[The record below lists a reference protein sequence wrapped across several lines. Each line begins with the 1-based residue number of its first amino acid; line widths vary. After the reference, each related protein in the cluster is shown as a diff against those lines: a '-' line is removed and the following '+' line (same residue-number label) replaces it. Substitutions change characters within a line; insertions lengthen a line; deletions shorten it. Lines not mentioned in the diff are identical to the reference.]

1 MEVISSIYNSGYNI
15 KKFYLGSR
23 ELNLAYLGN
32 QVIYDEVIGDND
44 LNYIL
49 YEFYGSDTLPNT
61 VEAPV
66 KRAILKGNTL
76 VNLFEFTE
84 PITVMTDRVRL
95 FSSDNFKNNLLN
107 GTYTII
113 NTSNKKIALDINNKS
128 TGVWEKTVTLLG
140 GQKTSVVFDNAYIR
154 MASFSFSEGW
164 SNDNLEEIK
173 CSLVVLNGEHTNI
186 DIPYFEGMQSVKM
199 PVLTTSDTVLIDN
212 KVALK
217 IDATSNPP
225 GQIALNTVN
234 GDEIQLNNPSSV
246 ADVGFNGDCL
256 ISGKDVYFSYNY
268 NNKLY
273 ACEVVYEQSVVTS
286 GAWGYFVSEA
296 NFRVQQAVRSLAS
309 TRRGWLET
317 KYPTFEYNQKI
328 HVLFVDDFE
337 NKTKSIFLNGVRVGY
352 LGGIPFV
359 DGDFEYATIT
369 FLKNITGK
377 IYKFTLYN
385 QPLTDEEIIA
395 IFKQEDKTNK
405 TNILTVNEP
414 IELRGIGDVKD
425 ELNLLTGEVTQRIR
439 KIVLDGSQN
448 MDADGQGI
456 FIQVDDMKKVED
468 YRTIITCDKLPVFY
482 HQWDLPNVENGIT
495 GYHDEEN
502 KYPGQNWLY
511 IKVNNSIDVDEVRQ
525 ILTQNPITVQYELS
539 VESIKTVDLTIVD
552 QDGKT
557 INKLNSF
564 NGTTH
569 ISTEVAENSAY
580 PMVSLE
586 VASELQAAMSKVTED
601 IELIKPVQN
610 DIETTID
617 TQSNDIDSLLLA
629 TTELFEMFL

>member
-32 QVIYDEVIGDND
+32 QVIYDEAIGDND

-49 YEFYGSDTLPNT
+49 FEFYGSDTLPNT

-66 KRAILKGNTL
+66 KSAILKGNTL

-173 CSLVVLNGEHTNI
+173 CSLVVLNGEHTHI

-199 PVLTTSDTVLIDN
+199 PGLITTGKNLIGRYEKIVYRSGRAQDGATLDNDGNFTFVGAAGNRPCLVYKINPNTDITVSSNISLKYMDIYEYSDIPNFTRENEPNMI
-212 KVALK
+212 K
-217 IDATSNPP
+217 
-225 GQIALNTVN
+225 
-234 GDEIQLNNPSSV
+234 E
-246 ADVGFNGDCL
+246 
-256 ISGKDVYFSYNY
+256 YNY
-268 NNKLY
+268 I
-273 ACEVVYEQSVVTS
+273 
-286 GAWGYFVSEA
+286 G
-296 NFRVQQAVRSLAS
+296 
-309 TRRGWLET
+309 
-317 KYPTFEYNQKI
+317 NQKI
-328 HVLFVDDFE
+328 ITRTTSEGAKYIGISFYNDSNTTGYTNLQLEYGSQATVHE
-337 NKTKSIFLNGVRVGY
+337 SYKS
-352 LGGIPFV
+352 
-359 DGDFEYATIT
+359 
-369 FLKNITGK
+369 
-377 IYKFTLYN
+377 
-385 QPLTDEEIIA
+385 
-395 IFKQEDKTNK
+395 
-405 TNILTVNEP
+405 NILTVNEP

-569 ISTEVAENSAY
+569 VSTDVAENSAY

>member
-32 QVIYDEVIGDND
+32 QVIYDEAIGDND

-66 KRAILKGNTL
+66 KSAILKGNTL

-199 PVLTTSDTVLIDN
+199 PGLITTGKNLIGRYEKIVYRSGRAQDGATLDNDGNFTFVGAAGNRPCLVYKINPNTDITVSSNISLKYMDIYEYSDIPNFTRENEPNMI
-212 KVALK
+212 K
-217 IDATSNPP
+217 
-225 GQIALNTVN
+225 
-234 GDEIQLNNPSSV
+234 E
-246 ADVGFNGDCL
+246 
-256 ISGKDVYFSYNY
+256 YNY
-268 NNKLY
+268 I
-273 ACEVVYEQSVVTS
+273 
-286 GAWGYFVSEA
+286 G
-296 NFRVQQAVRSLAS
+296 
-309 TRRGWLET
+309 
-317 KYPTFEYNQKI
+317 NQKI
-328 HVLFVDDFE
+328 ITRTTSEGAKYIGISFYNDSNTTGYTNLQLEYGSQATVHE
-337 NKTKSIFLNGVRVGY
+337 SYKS
-352 LGGIPFV
+352 
-359 DGDFEYATIT
+359 
-369 FLKNITGK
+369 
-377 IYKFTLYN
+377 
-385 QPLTDEEIIA
+385 
-395 IFKQEDKTNK
+395 
-405 TNILTVNEP
+405 NILTVNEP

>member
-32 QVIYDEVIGDND
+32 QVIYDEAIGDND

-199 PVLTTSDTVLIDN
+199 PGLITTGKNLIGRYEKIVYRSGRAQDGATLDNDGNFTFVGAAGNRPCLVYKINPNTDITVSSNISLKYMDIYEYSDIPNFTRENEPNMI
-212 KVALK
+212 K
-217 IDATSNPP
+217 
-225 GQIALNTVN
+225 
-234 GDEIQLNNPSSV
+234 E
-246 ADVGFNGDCL
+246 
-256 ISGKDVYFSYNY
+256 YNY
-268 NNKLY
+268 I
-273 ACEVVYEQSVVTS
+273 
-286 GAWGYFVSEA
+286 G
-296 NFRVQQAVRSLAS
+296 
-309 TRRGWLET
+309 
-317 KYPTFEYNQKI
+317 NQKI
-328 HVLFVDDFE
+328 ITRTTSEGAKYIGISFYNDSNTTGYTNLQLEYGSQATVHE
-337 NKTKSIFLNGVRVGY
+337 SYKS
-352 LGGIPFV
+352 
-359 DGDFEYATIT
+359 
-369 FLKNITGK
+369 
-377 IYKFTLYN
+377 
-385 QPLTDEEIIA
+385 
-395 IFKQEDKTNK
+395 
-405 TNILTVNEP
+405 NILTVNEP

-502 KYPGQNWLY
+502 KYPSQNWLY
-511 IKVNNSIDVDEVRQ
+511 IKINNSIDVDEVRQ
-525 ILTQNPITVQYELS
+525 ILTQNPITIQYELS

-569 ISTEVAENSAY
+569 VSTDVAENSAY

>member
-32 QVIYDEVIGDND
+32 QVIYDEAIGDND

-199 PVLTTSDTVLIDN
+199 PGLITTGKNLIGRYEKIVYRSGRAQDGATLDNDGNFTFVGAAGNRPCLVYKINPNTDITVSSNISLKYMDIYEYSDIPNFTRENEPNMI
-212 KVALK
+212 K
-217 IDATSNPP
+217 
-225 GQIALNTVN
+225 
-234 GDEIQLNNPSSV
+234 E
-246 ADVGFNGDCL
+246 
-256 ISGKDVYFSYNY
+256 YNY
-268 NNKLY
+268 I
-273 ACEVVYEQSVVTS
+273 
-286 GAWGYFVSEA
+286 G
-296 NFRVQQAVRSLAS
+296 
-309 TRRGWLET
+309 
-317 KYPTFEYNQKI
+317 NQKI
-328 HVLFVDDFE
+328 ITRTTSEGAKYIGISFYNDSNTTGYTNLHLEYGSQATVNE
-337 NKTKSIFLNGVRVGY
+337 SYKS
-352 LGGIPFV
+352 
-359 DGDFEYATIT
+359 
-369 FLKNITGK
+369 
-377 IYKFTLYN
+377 
-385 QPLTDEEIIA
+385 
-395 IFKQEDKTNK
+395 
-405 TNILTVNEP
+405 NILTVNEP

-502 KYPGQNWLY
+502 KYPSQNWLY
-511 IKVNNSIDVDEVRQ
+511 IKINNSIDVDEVRQ
-525 ILTQNPITVQYELS
+525 ILTQNPITIQYELS

-569 ISTEVAENSAY
+569 VSTDVAENSAY

>member
-199 PVLTTSDTVLIDN
+199 PGLITTGKNLIGRYEKIVYRSGRAQDGATLDNDGNFTFVGAAGNRPCLVYKINPNTDITVSSNISLKYMDIYEYSDIPNFTRENEPNMI
-212 KVALK
+212 K
-217 IDATSNPP
+217 
-225 GQIALNTVN
+225 
-234 GDEIQLNNPSSV
+234 E
-246 ADVGFNGDCL
+246 
-256 ISGKDVYFSYNY
+256 YNY
-268 NNKLY
+268 I
-273 ACEVVYEQSVVTS
+273 
-286 GAWGYFVSEA
+286 G
-296 NFRVQQAVRSLAS
+296 
-309 TRRGWLET
+309 
-317 KYPTFEYNQKI
+317 NQKI
-328 HVLFVDDFE
+328 ITRTTSEGAKYIGISFYNDSNTTGYTNLQLEYGSQATVHE
-337 NKTKSIFLNGVRVGY
+337 SYKS
-352 LGGIPFV
+352 
-359 DGDFEYATIT
+359 
-369 FLKNITGK
+369 
-377 IYKFTLYN
+377 
-385 QPLTDEEIIA
+385 
-395 IFKQEDKTNK
+395 
-405 TNILTVNEP
+405 NILTVNEP

-502 KYPGQNWLY
+502 KYPSQNWLY
-511 IKVNNSIDVDEVRQ
+511 IKINNSIDVDEVRQ
-525 ILTQNPITVQYELS
+525 ILTQNPITIQYELS

>member
-1 MEVISSIYNSGYNI
+1 MEVISSIYNSGYNV

-199 PVLTTSDTVLIDN
+199 PGLITTGKNLIGRYEKIVYRSGRAQDGATLDNDGNFTFVGAAGNRPCLVYKINPNTDITVSSNISLKYMDIYEYSDIPNFTRENEPNMI
-212 KVALK
+212 K
-217 IDATSNPP
+217 
-225 GQIALNTVN
+225 
-234 GDEIQLNNPSSV
+234 E
-246 ADVGFNGDCL
+246 
-256 ISGKDVYFSYNY
+256 YNY
-268 NNKLY
+268 I
-273 ACEVVYEQSVVTS
+273 
-286 GAWGYFVSEA
+286 G
-296 NFRVQQAVRSLAS
+296 
-309 TRRGWLET
+309 
-317 KYPTFEYNQKI
+317 NQKI
-328 HVLFVDDFE
+328 ITRTTSEGAKYIGISFYNDSNTTGYTNLQLEYGSQATVHE
-337 NKTKSIFLNGVRVGY
+337 SYKS
-352 LGGIPFV
+352 
-359 DGDFEYATIT
+359 
-369 FLKNITGK
+369 
-377 IYKFTLYN
+377 
-385 QPLTDEEIIA
+385 
-395 IFKQEDKTNK
+395 
-405 TNILTVNEP
+405 NILTVNEP

-502 KYPGQNWLY
+502 KYPSQNWLY
-511 IKVNNSIDVDEVRQ
+511 IKINNSIDVDEVRQ
-525 ILTQNPITVQYELS
+525 ILTQNPITIQYELS

-569 ISTEVAENSAY
+569 VSTDVAENSAY

>member
-32 QVIYDEVIGDND
+32 QVIYDEAIGDND

-199 PVLTTSDTVLIDN
+199 PGLITTGKNLIGRYEKIVYRSGRAQDGATLDNDGNFTFVGAAGNRPCLVYKINPNTDITVSSNISLKYMDIYEYSDIPNFTRENEPNMI
-212 KVALK
+212 K
-217 IDATSNPP
+217 
-225 GQIALNTVN
+225 
-234 GDEIQLNNPSSV
+234 E
-246 ADVGFNGDCL
+246 
-256 ISGKDVYFSYNY
+256 YNY
-268 NNKLY
+268 I
-273 ACEVVYEQSVVTS
+273 
-286 GAWGYFVSEA
+286 G
-296 NFRVQQAVRSLAS
+296 
-309 TRRGWLET
+309 
-317 KYPTFEYNQKI
+317 NQKI
-328 HVLFVDDFE
+328 ITRTTSEGAKYIGISFYNDSNTTGYTNLQLEYGSQATVHE
-337 NKTKSIFLNGVRVGY
+337 SYKS
-352 LGGIPFV
+352 
-359 DGDFEYATIT
+359 
-369 FLKNITGK
+369 
-377 IYKFTLYN
+377 
-385 QPLTDEEIIA
+385 
-395 IFKQEDKTNK
+395 
-405 TNILTVNEP
+405 NILTVNEP

-482 HQWDLPNVENGIT
+482 HQWDLPNVENGIA